1 MSILE
6 VIDEYVRRS
15 KNAVSRLQ
23 FVTKQNDLML
33 AWRTGC
39 LDRIGKIENISYE
52 FHGSGVYI
60 EDENFGVEFD
70 FSPGG
75 EVGGFDSWR
84 LWQMIK
90 SEPDIFK
97 GFLNHADVS
106 DALLGLLKSGVIES
120 LGDSGLFIL
129 TSRKAILDPPM

>member
-15 KNAVSRLQ
+15 TSAVFRLRSM
-23 FVTKQNDLML
+23 TGQNDLMA
-33 AWRTGC
+33 AWRNGY
-39 LDRIGKIENISYE
+39 LDRVGKIDSLSYE

-60 EDENFGVEFD
+60 EDESFGIEID
-70 FSPGG
+70 FSLGSEP
-75 EVGGFDSWR
+75 GGFDSWR

-90 SEPDIFK
+90 SEPDVFK

-106 DALLGLLKSGVIES
+106 AALAGLLKSGAIES
-120 LGDSGLFIL
+120 LGDSGLFTL
-129 TSRKAILDPPM
+129 AKAVRRND